1 MSDHLS
7 KRNHPAPID
16 PIRRRLIEG
25 FACIGAG
32 AALLP
37 CCLGHA
43 ALAAT
48 GQLRFDLS
56 EIADGIF
63 AFEGVVDLETRSN
76 EGAIANLAVVVG
88 KDAAAV
94 IDSGGSL
101 VEAKSFIEAIGKVTD
116 KPVRYLVNTHMH
128 PDHIFGNA
136 AFRDLGATIVGHRNL
151 PRALEARGAFYLKSY
166 REQIGDILMEGIEI
180 VPPTKL
186 VEDRLQFD
194 LGGRVLEL
202 RAWEAAH
209 TDNDL
214 TAYDAATRTLFAG
227 DLVFVKHLPTLDGSL
242 LGWLRQMDALAAIG
256 AERVVPGHG
265 PVPSAWPE
273 ALDAERHY
281 FEVLAND
288 LRKAIAAGTPL
299 AEAVKTAG
307 RSEANKW
314 ALFDEYNGRNAT
326 TAYAELEW
334 E

>member
-1 MSDHLS
+1 MSDSLS
-7 KRNHPAPID
+7 RGRGAAPID
-16 PIRRRLIEG
+16 PLRRRLIGG
-25 FACIGAG
+25 FACVGVS

-48 GQLRFDLS
+48 GQIGFELK
-56 EIADGIF
+56 EIADGVF
-63 AFEGVVDLETRSN
+63 TFQGVVDLETPAN
-76 EGAIANLAVVVG
+76 EGAIANLAVIVG
-88 KDAAAV
+88 SDALAI

-101 VEAKSFIEAIGKVTD
+101 VEAKAFIEAVRKVTA
-116 KPVRYLVNTHMH
+116 KPVRYLINTHMH

-166 REQIGDILMEGIEI
+166 REQIGETLMQGIEI
-180 VPPTKL
+180 VPPTML
-186 VEDRLQFD
+186 VKDRLKLD
-194 LGGRVLEL
+194 LGGRVIEL
-202 RAWEAAH
+202 KAWEAAH

-214 TAYDAATRTLFAG
+214 TAYDGATRTLFAG

-242 LGWLRQMDALAAIG
+242 LGWMRQMDALAAIK

-265 PVPSAWPE
+265 PIPSAWPE
-273 ALDAERHY
+273 ALEAERRY
-281 FEVLAND
+281 FEVLASD
-288 LRKAIAAGTPL
+288 LRKAIAAGIPL

-307 RSEANKW
+307 RSEAGNW
-314 ALFDEYNGRNAT
+314 ALFEEYNGRNAT
-326 TAYAELEW
+326 AAYAELEW